1 MNAKQMAKKMLDKLR
16 NKGCLVKKCLQLAD
30 RFPLYHSLQENRP
43 LPKSFFTTMMEI
55 EKKQV
60 RMQQL

>member
-1 MNAKQMAKKMLDKLR
+1 MLDKLR
-16 NKGCLVKKCLQLAD
+16 NKGCLVKKFHQLAD